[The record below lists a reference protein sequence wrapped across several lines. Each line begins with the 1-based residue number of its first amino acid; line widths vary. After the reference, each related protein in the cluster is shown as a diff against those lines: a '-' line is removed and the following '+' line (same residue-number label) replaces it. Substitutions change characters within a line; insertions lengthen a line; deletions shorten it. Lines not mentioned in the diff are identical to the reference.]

1 MPLPFGLG
9 FLPVIDVNEHG
20 IFVVFDALDKGCEES
35 FDEEGVNTSFWSDFY
50 MGNAPPVGGGV
61 VINVNLWMKCSV

>member
-1 MPLPFGLG
+1 MMTIPTGGMPLPFGLG

-35 FDEEGVNTSFWSDFY
+35 FDEKGVNTSFGLIFTWETY
-50 MGNAPPVGGGV
+50 LLLGV
-61 VINVNLWMKCSV
+61 VL